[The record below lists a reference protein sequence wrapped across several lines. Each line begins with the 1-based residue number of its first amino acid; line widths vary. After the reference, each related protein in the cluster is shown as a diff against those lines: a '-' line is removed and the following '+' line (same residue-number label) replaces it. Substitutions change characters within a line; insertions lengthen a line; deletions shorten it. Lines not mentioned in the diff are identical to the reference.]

1 MRAAKDVGRRASGV
15 GRRPTPPRGASNLSK
30 GVIFIAALA
39 LLAAPADAEWLA
51 PLTTETA
58 ETMTSG
64 TAQFGLGASY
74 FRNRRYPP
82 FTPSGFIQSQNLT
95 TVPELGFRIAAGSMV
110 EIQASYEFIN
120 LDEQTI
126 DGSNDV
132 YGGGDARLFTKVYV
146 VSERT
151 WVPALGARFGVKLPN
166 ASSKDRLGTDE
177 TDFHISV
184 LASKHFGG
192 FATHVNLG
200 IAILGNPGFG
210 DADSSGQDDLFTYAV
225 ALVTP
230 TLGVGPSLGAEAEHG
245 WGGRFLMEVSGQT
258 GSRFDNDSAAIRGGL
273 QVFYGGLTLYAGVS
287 GGLFSA
293 AEKYGFMGGALYAFE
308 LERVAALFE

>member
-1 MRAAKDVGRRASGV
+1 VGTFPV
-15 GRRPTPPRGASNLSK
+15 L
-30 GVIFIAALA
+30 GVILS
-39 LLAAPADAEWLA
+39 LWSPARAEWLA

-82 FTPSGFIQSQNLT
+82 FTPSGFIQSQSLT

-120 LDEQTI
+120 LDEQTV

-132 YGGGDARLFTKVYV
+132 YGGGDARLFTKVYA

-151 WVPALGARFGVKLPN
+151 WLPALGARFGVKLPN

-192 FATHVNLG
+192 FGTHVNLG

-230 TLGVGPSLGAEAEHG
+230 TVGGEADHG
-245 WGGRFLMEVSGQT
+245 WSGRFLMEVTGQT

-273 QVFYGGLTLYAGVS
+273 QVFYRGLTLYAGVS

-293 AEKYGFMGGALYAFE
+293 AEKYGFMGGALYTFE